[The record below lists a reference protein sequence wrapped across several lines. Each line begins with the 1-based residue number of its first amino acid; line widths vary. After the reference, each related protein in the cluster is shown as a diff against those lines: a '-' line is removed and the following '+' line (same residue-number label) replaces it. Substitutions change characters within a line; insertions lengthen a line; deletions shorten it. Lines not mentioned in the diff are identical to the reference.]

1 MKILVLGAGGLAGS
15 AIMRA
20 LQAEGHTLSGTCRAP
35 AGHDGSTAI
44 FRLDLSEPQ
53 SIVPLLEQVRPDA
66 VVSCLRGDFNCQL
79 EAHGLMADALRR
91 QNGVL
96 VYLSSANVFD
106 GDLSRPH
113 YEGDAP
119 CSDSTYGQFKIA
131 CERLLQDRLEQN
143 CVILRPPEIWG
154 RSCPRLHTLLEHTR
168 AGRPIQTYENLS
180 VNYTTD
186 TQLAQWT
193 AFILAHG
200 LRGVFHVGT
209 RDTYDYTAF
218 LDQLAEGLSLPQPV
232 YRVERNDT
240 AAYQAVLPG
249 RREIPED
256 FQLSVKAALNYLS
269 EGACHKAEKAGP
281 PSFDSGPAFDTHT
294 QPM

>member
-35 AGHDGSTAI
+35 AGHDGSTAM

-66 VVSCLRGDFNCQL
+66 VVSCLRGNFNCQL

-218 LDQLAEGLSLPQPV
+218 LDQLAEGLEAAAWSESGV
-232 YRVERNDT
+232 VE
-240 AAYQAVLPG
+240 ALELPG
-249 RREIPED
+249 YPMLGLQFHPERMAFGKRRLD
-256 FQLSVKAALNYLS
+256 TVDGAAIFAWFLDACRK
-269 EGACHKAEKAGP
+269 GAGSPRRMGDARA
-281 PSFDSGPAFDTHT
+281 D
-294 QPM
+294 

>member
-1 MKILVLGAGGLAGS
+1 MKVLVLGAGGLAGS
-15 AIMRA
+15 AITRA
-20 LQAEGHTLSGTCRAP
+20 LQAQGYTVSGTCRAP
-35 AGHDGSTAI
+35 ACRDGSASMLR
-44 FRLDLSEPQ
+44 FDLDEPQ
-53 SIVPLLEQVRPDA
+53 SILPLLEHVRPDA
-66 VVSCLRGDFNCQL
+66 VVSCLRGDFDRQL

-91 QNGVL
+91 HNGLL
-96 VYLSSANVFD
+96 VYLSTANVFD

-113 YEGDAP
+113 YEGAL

-131 CERLLQDRLEQN
+131 CERLLQNRLGQN

-154 RSCPRLHTLLEHTR
+154 RSCPRLHALLEHTR
-168 AGRPIQTYENLS
+168 TGSPIQTYENLS

-186 TQLAQWT
+186 AQVARWT

-209 RDTYDYTAF
+209 RDTSDYTAF
-218 LDQLAEGLSLPQPV
+218 LDRLAEGLGLPRPV

-249 RREIPED
+249 RGEIPEE
-256 FQLSVKAALNYLS
+256 FQLSVQAVLNHLS
-269 EGACHKAEKAGP
+269 EGAC
-281 PSFDSGPAFDTHT
+281 PS
-294 QPM
+294 